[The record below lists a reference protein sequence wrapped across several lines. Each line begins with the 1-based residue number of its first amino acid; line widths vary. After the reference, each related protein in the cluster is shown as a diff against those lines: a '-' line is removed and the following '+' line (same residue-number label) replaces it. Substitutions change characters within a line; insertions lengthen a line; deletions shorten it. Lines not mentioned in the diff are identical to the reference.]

1 MAALFQRNI
10 FQNNIFQGETVVVVT
25 PAASTGGAGG
35 GGRTAKVDRW
45 DAAELEGIYDRILGI
60 EEPSK
65 PVKAA
70 IKAVERVAREVQP
83 KPETVDWDAVA
94 ADVKAVKA
102 LLRAYEDYLDEQDV
116 EDAIRALLPILD
128 EAA

>member
-1 MAALFQRNI
+1 MAALFQRDI
-10 FQNNIFQGETVVVVT
+10 FQNNIFQGETVVVVQ

-45 DAAELEGIYDRILGI
+45 DAVELEDIYDRILGV
-60 EEPSK
+60 EKPS
-65 PVKAA
+65 PVVKRA
-70 IKAVERVAREVQP
+70 IKAVERVADEIR
-83 KPETVDWDAVA
+83 PEPITVDWDAVA

-102 LLRAYEDYLDEQDV
+102 LVKAYDDWLDERDV
-116 EDAIRALLPILD
+116 EDALNALLPLLD